1 MVDRKQARLLLDMA
15 KKDLGALEGMAD
27 RNVFADEIFGFH
39 VQQAAEKGLKAWIA
53 LCGMEIPRSHILS
66 ALLDI
71 LEGEGEAVDGYW
83 NLLEYQV
90 FAVQF
95 RYEALSTQIEPIDRK
110 TAVEAIQMLL
120 QQVDQRMT

>member
-1 MVDRKQARLLLDMA
+1 MVDRKQAALLLDMA
-15 KKDLGALEGMAD
+15 RKDLRALEGMED
-27 RNVFADEIFGFH
+27 REVFADEIFGFH

-53 LCGMEIPRSHILS
+53 LRGLDIPRTHILS
-66 ALLDI
+66 ILLDI
-71 LEGEGEAVDGYW
+71 LEGEGEAVEADW

-95 RYEALSTQIEPIDRK
+95 RYEALGTQIEPIDRK

-120 QQVDQRMT
+120 QQVDRRMT

>member
-1 MVDRKQARLLLDMA
+1 MVDRKQAELLLDMA
-15 KKDLGALEGMAD
+15 RKDLRALEGMLD
-27 RNVFADEIFGFH
+27 REVFADEIFGFH
-39 VQQAAEKGLKAWIA
+39 VQQAAEKALKAWIA
-53 LCGMEIPRSHILS
+53 FCGLEIPRTHILS

-71 LEGEGEAVDGYW
+71 LEGEGKVVEVYW

-95 RYEALSTQIEPIDRK
+95 RYEALGAQIEPIDRK